1 MTPELY
7 LLNHLEFVL
16 FREHG
21 PFVLPNVITTAD
33 YVSRA
38 SVDLCNISEVNFI
51 TTGSS
56 IYAIIVVS
64 RLDNGILAENLEN
77 ARSHLLQPHSLL
89 AGQIASVLLVT
100 VVILATAGQGDAQ
113 ADVLA
118 AEAVRWIGRC
128 CNGLGSWNTM
138 CLGLKVVKRQLIVTW
153 GKARRGADG
162 D

>member
-33 YVSRA
+33 YVSRG
-38 SVDLCNISEVNFI
+38 SGDISNISEVSDI
-51 TTGSS
+51 VTTGSS
-56 IYAIIVVS
+56 STIIIVS
-64 RLDNGILAENLEN
+64 CLDNGILAENLEN
-77 ARSHLLQPHSLL
+77 TRSHLLQPHSLL

-100 VVILATAGQGDAQ
+100 VNILASAGQGDAQ